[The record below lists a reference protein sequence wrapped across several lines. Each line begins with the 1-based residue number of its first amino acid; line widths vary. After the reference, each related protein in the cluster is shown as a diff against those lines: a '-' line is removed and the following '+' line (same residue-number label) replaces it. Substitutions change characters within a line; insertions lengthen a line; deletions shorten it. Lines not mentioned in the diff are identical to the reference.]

1 MAKTKHVLTVEAE
14 IKEAQKKLKQLE
26 GQINSIS
33 EKAGKG
39 FKVNGGIGGGGGF
52 GNIVELVGSVGRLA
66 GPQGIAAAAAVAT
79 KKFADHVAGLS
90 SELRQASEMSGVGI
104 EELQRLTGAMKNVN
118 LTASEAADIHKDVNE
133 KIYEAVQS
141 GTGEI
146 AGVAKEYKLKFEE
159 ISKVTEN
166 GGTGID
172 ALAKMYY
179 MLREQGHTANEAAS
193 AISRV
198 SDKGGEL
205 AHQFEK
211 MGSEA
216 EYYKQ
221 KASQTVTI
229 TEEMAKKH
237 AEYEQKTKDLGTAI
251 DGIKVEVFQDLIVGM
266 TDFFNTFHASIV
278 QLKNNIELSKF
289 EAPKLTGQAKKE
301 QDELKKLFNKSIK
314 TERGKG
320 GLAAPTDWRGKEQGL
335 SLKEA
340 EKLVLLNLDPGK
352 YFKHANNQMYR
363 ALAMAKEGKNF
374 NNAEAR
380 QNFKFTF
387 DGKVYDG
394 NFNQIEIVKAPQKSG
409 KGLNSGG
416 GTTCSKCGG
425 KKHEGNEKCPVD
437 LQKEAQQRREKEQKQ
452 REEALKKLNDLD
464 VKLQGQT
471 AASITSQNKQLETS
485 LKDLDNAVKLGL
497 ISQEDAATKRQQLI
511 DQNAANVYKMV
522 LGADPIDALNALT
535 QLQQIRDNELASHKR
550 LLDNKAIS
558 YEEYMRRVNDTEQ
571 SYSQIEDSLHGMDG
585 FKSNQL
591 TDSFSY
597 QDPND
602 PFAAFNSIDQEKR
615 EAEQDYQ
622 TKKLDINNIK
632 DPKERY
638 KQLEKLNTEHQKK
651 MAAIEKQY
659 SDARLGIASD
669 MYDGIS
675 GAMALFGAENS
686 KAAKAAFMAHQA
698 YQIGEATVSTYAGA
712 AAQIAKQNYAG
723 AALIVAQGLAQ
734 VAKIKSVSVSGMA
747 HDGIDNIPREGTWLL
762 DKGERVVDQRT
773 NGDLKDFLAAQKSGG
788 GNSQPIEV
796 HAPLQIS
803 GNVNSS
809 DKMVMDAIKRH
820 AKLVAQA
827 VEDAQRR
834 KM

>member
-1 MAKTKHVLTVEAE
+1 MAKTKHVLTIEAE
-14 IKEAQKKLKQLE
+14 IKAAQKKLKQLE
-26 GQINSIS
+26 GQLEGLA

-39 FKVNGGIGGGGGF
+39 IKVNAGVSGGGIGG
-52 GNIVELVGSVGRLA
+52 IVELVGSVGRLA
-66 GPQGIAAAAAVAT
+66 GPQGIAVAAAVAT

-118 LTASEAADIHKDVNE
+118 LTASEAADVHKDVNE

-437 LQKEAQQRREKEQKQ
+437 LAKEAQQRREKEQKL
-452 REEALKKLNDLD
+452 REDALKKLNDLD

-511 DQNAANVYKMV
+511 DQNAENVYKMV
-522 LGADPIDALNALT
+522 LGADPVDALNALT
-535 QLQQIRDNELASHKR
+535 QLQQIRDNELESHKR
-550 LLDNKAIS
+550 MLDNKAIS
-558 YEEYMRRVNDTEQ
+558 YEEYMRRVNDTKQ

-638 KQLEKLNTEHQKK
+638 KQLEKLNAEHQKK

-773 NGDLKDFLAAQKSGG
+773 NGDLKDFLSAQKSGG

-796 HAPLQIS
+796 NAPLNIN

>member
-1 MAKTKHVLTVEAE
+1 
-14 IKEAQKKLKQLE
+14 
-26 GQINSIS
+26 
-33 EKAGKG
+33 
-39 FKVNGGIGGGGGF
+39 
-52 GNIVELVGSVGRLA
+52 
-66 GPQGIAAAAAVAT
+66 
-79 KKFADHVAGLS
+79 
-90 SELRQASEMSGVGI
+90 
-104 EELQRLTGAMKNVN
+104 
-118 LTASEAADIHKDVNE
+118 
-133 KIYEAVQS
+133 
-141 GTGEI
+141 
-146 AGVAKEYKLKFEE
+146 
-159 ISKVTEN
+159 
-166 GGTGID
+166 
-172 ALAKMYY
+172 
-179 MLREQGHTANEAAS
+179 
-193 AISRV
+193 
-198 SDKGGEL
+198 
-205 AHQFEK
+205 
-211 MGSEA
+211 
-216 EYYKQ
+216 
-221 KASQTVTI
+221 
-229 TEEMAKKH
+229 
-237 AEYEQKTKDLGTAI
+237 
-251 DGIKVEVFQDLIVGM
+251 
-266 TDFFNTFHASIV
+266 
-278 QLKNNIELSKF
+278 
-289 EAPKLTGQAKKE
+289 KE

-437 LQKEAQQRREKEQKQ
+437 LQKEAQQRREKEQKL
-452 REEALKKLNDLD
+452 REDALKKLNDLD

-511 DQNAANVYKMV
+511 DQNAENVYKMV
-522 LGADPIDALNALT
+522 LGADPVDALNALT
-535 QLQQIRDNELASHKR
+535 QLQQIRDNELESHKR
-550 LLDNKAIS
+550 MLDNKAIS
-558 YEEYMRRVNDTEQ
+558 YEEYMRRVNDTKQ

>member
-39 FKVNGGIGGGGGF
+39 FKVNGGIGGGGGI
-52 GNIVELVGSVGRLA
+52 GGIVELVGSVGRLA
-66 GPQGIAAAAAVAT
+66 GPQGIAVAAAVAT

-266 TDFFNTFHASIV
+266 TDFFKTFHASIV

-437 LQKEAQQRREKEQKQ
+437 LQKEAQQRREKEQKL
-452 REEALKKLNDLD
+452 REDALKKLNDLD

-511 DQNAANVYKMV
+511 DQNAENVYKMV
-522 LGADPIDALNALT
+522 LGADPVDALNALT
-535 QLQQIRDNELASHKR
+535 QLQQIRDNELESHKR
-550 LLDNKAIS
+550 MLDNKAIS

-796 HAPLQIS
+796 NAPLNIN

>member
-39 FKVNGGIGGGGGF
+39 FKVNGGIGGGIGG
-52 GNIVELVGSVGRLA
+52 GIVELVGSVGRLA
-66 GPQGIAAAAAVAT
+66 GPQGIAVAAAVAT

-425 KKHEGNEKCPVD
+425 KKHEDNEKCPVD
-437 LQKEAQQRREKEQKQ
+437 LAKEAQQRREKEQKQ
-452 REEALKKLNDLD
+452 REDALKKLNDLD

-511 DQNAANVYKMV
+511 DQNAENVYKMV
-522 LGADPIDALNALT
+522 LGADPVDALNALT
-535 QLQQIRDNELASHKR
+535 QLQQIRDNELESHKR
-550 LLDNKAIS
+550 LLDGKAIS

-622 TKKLDINNIK
+622 TKKLDINDIK

-796 HAPLQIS
+796 NAPLSIN